1 MVKVLISFLGTG
13 SLNKEPNNQIPN
25 SSDRQYRTAKYHF
38 SNNEESENT
47 FVAAALAEHNNID
60 KVILIGTVHSMWEE
74 VYRYFTEKNG
84 KTLDEEVY
92 FQILE
97 YCENATHKSELTI
110 PHKEL
115 IEQSI
120 GSKAKIILIKY
131 GINNEETQENIN
143 TVLGIEQELN
153 ERDEVIVDIT
163 HSFRSLPI
171 LIMNL
176 LIYLQTVS
184 KKKINISHVYYG
196 MLEVNRE
203 LGHAPVAEL
212 SSMLDISKWI
222 TGAYAFENFGNA
234 YQIADLIESE
244 NKDVSERLRRF
255 SNLMN
260 LNHLGLLKS
269 EINSLK
275 AIRNTTYRTLIP
287 SLIITPIVNRFI
299 AQFENIRTLSLFQL
313 RLAKWQFEHHNY
325 TAAYISVI
333 ESIITYTCEINNKD
347 WQKREI
353 REEAKDALR
362 KQNNT
367 WRVQGELT
375 NIFRETN
382 HIRNSLAHS
391 IETDT
396 RLNDMIKIL
405 KETLSALSNIIKQ

>member
-1 MVKVLISFLGTG
+1 MAKILISFLGTG
-13 SLNKEPNNQIPN
+13 SPNKNSNEQSPN

-38 SNNEESENT
+38 SNNEESEHT

-74 VYRYFTEKNG
+74 VYRYFTEKNR
-84 KTLDEEVY
+84 KILNEDIY

-97 YCENATHKSELTI
+97 HCENATHRSELTI
-110 PHKEL
+110 PHIEL

-131 GINNEETQENIN
+131 GINDEETQENIN

-153 ERDEVIVDIT
+153 EKDEVIVDIT

-196 MLEVNRE
+196 MLEVSRE
-203 LGHAPVAEL
+203 LGHTPVTEL

-275 AIRNTTYRTLIP
+275 AIKNTTYQTLIP

-299 AQFENIRTLSLFQL
+299 AQFDNIRTLSLFQL

-405 KETLSALSNIIKQ
+405 KENLCALSNIIKQ

>member
-1 MVKVLISFLGTG
+1 MAKILISFLGTG
-13 SLNKEPNNQIPN
+13 SPNKNSNERSPN

-38 SNNEESENT
+38 SNNEESEHT

-74 VYRYFTEKNG
+74 VYRYFTEKNR
-84 KTLDEEVY
+84 KILNEDIY

-97 YCENATHKSELTI
+97 HCENATHRSELTI
-110 PHKEL
+110 PHIEL

-131 GINNEETQENIN
+131 GINDEETQENIN

-153 ERDEVIVDIT
+153 EKDEVIVDIT

-196 MLEVNRE
+196 MLEVSRE
-203 LGHAPVAEL
+203 LGHTPVTEL

-275 AIRNTTYRTLIP
+275 AIKNTTYQTLIP

-299 AQFENIRTLSLFQL
+299 AQFDNIRTLSLFQL

-405 KETLSALSNIIKQ
+405 KENLCALSNIIKQ

>member
-1 MVKVLISFLGTG
+1 MAKILISFLGTG
-13 SLNKEPNNQIPN
+13 SPNKNSNEQSPN

-38 SNNEESENT
+38 SNNEESEHT

-74 VYRYFTEKNG
+74 VYRYFTEKNR
-84 KTLDEEVY
+84 KILNEDIY

-97 YCENATHKSELTI
+97 HCENATHRSELTI
-110 PHKEL
+110 PHIEL

-131 GINNEETQENIN
+131 GINDEETQENIN

-153 ERDEVIVDIT
+153 EKDEVIVDIT

-196 MLEVNRE
+196 MLEVSRE
-203 LGHAPVAEL
+203 LGHTPVTEL

-275 AIRNTTYRTLIP
+275 AIKNTTYQTLIP

-299 AQFENIRTLSLFQL
+299 AQFDNIRTLALFQL

-405 KETLSALSNIIKQ
+405 KENLSALSNIIKQ

>member
-1 MVKVLISFLGTG
+1 MAKVLISFLGTG
-13 SLNKEPNNQIPN
+13 SPNKNSNSQSPN

-38 SNNEESENT
+38 SNNEENEHT

-84 KTLDEEVY
+84 KSLDEDIY

-97 YCENATHKSELTI
+97 HCENATHKSGLTL
-110 PHKEL
+110 PHKKL

-120 GSKAKIILIKY
+120 GSNAKIILIKY
-131 GINNEETQENIN
+131 GINDEETQENIN
-143 TVLGIEQELN
+143 NVLGIEQELN
-153 ERDEVIVDIT
+153 EKDEVIVDIT

-171 LIMNL
+171 MIMNL

-196 MLEVNRE
+196 MLEVSKE

-234 YQIADLIESE
+234 YQIADLIKNE

-260 LNHLGLLKS
+260 LNHLGLLKN

-275 AIRNTTYRTLIP
+275 AIKNTTYRTLIP

-299 AQFENIRTLSLFQL
+299 AQFDNIRTLSLFQL

-333 ESIITYTCEINNKD
+333 ESIITYTCEINNED

-353 REEAKDALR
+353 RENAKEALR

-367 WRVQGELT
+367 WKVQGELT
-375 NIFRETN
+375 NIYRETN

-405 KETLSALSNIIKQ
+405 KENLNALSNIIKQ

>member
-1 MVKVLISFLGTG
+1 MAKVLISFLGTG
-13 SLNKEPNNQIPN
+13 SLNRTPNNQFAN

-38 SNNEESENT
+38 SNNEESEHT

-60 KVILIGTVHSMWEE
+60 KIILIGTVHSMWEE
-74 VYRYFTEKNG
+74 VYRYFSEKND
-84 KTLDEEVY
+84 KTFDEDVY

-97 YCENATHKSELTI
+97 HCENATHRSELTI
-110 PHKEL
+110 PHIEL

-131 GINNEETQENIN
+131 GINDEETQENIN

-153 ERDEVIVDIT
+153 EKDEVIVDIT

-244 NKDVSERLRRF
+244 NKDVSECLRRF

-405 KETLSALSNIIKQ
+405 KENLSALSNIIKQ

>member
-196 MLEVNRE
+196 MLEVNTE
-203 LGHAPVAEL
+203 LGHTPVTEL

-244 NKDVSERLRRF
+244 NKEVSERLRRF

-269 EINSLK
+269 EINNLK
-275 AIRNTTYRTLIP
+275 AIKNIKYRTLIP

-299 AQFENIRTLSLFQL
+299 AQFDKIRTLSLFQL

-333 ESIITYTCEINNKD
+333 ESIITYICEVNNKD
-347 WQKREI
+347 WQDYKI
-353 REEAKDALR
+353 REEAKTAIR
-362 KQNNT
+362 KPNNT

-375 NIFRETN
+375 KIFCETN
-382 HIRNSLAHS
+382 HIRNCLAHS

-396 RLNDMIKIL
+396 RLNDMIKKL
-405 KETLSALSNIIKQ
+405 KENLSALSNIIKQ

>member
-1 MVKVLISFLGTG
+1 MAKILISFLGTG
-13 SLNKEPNNQIPN
+13 SPNKDLNNQNPN
-25 SSDRQYRTAKYHF
+25 SNDRQYRTAKYHF
-38 SNNEESENT
+38 SNNEESEHT

-74 VYRYFTEKNG
+74 VYRYFTEKNR
-84 KTLDEEVY
+84 KILDEDIY

-97 YCENATHKSELTI
+97 HCENAIHKSKLTL

-120 GSKAKIILIKY
+120 GSEAKIILIKY
-131 GINNEETQENIN
+131 GINDEETQENIN

-196 MLEVNRE
+196 MLEVSRE
-203 LGHAPVAEL
+203 LGHTPVTEL

-234 YQIADLIESE
+234 HQIADLIESE
-244 NKDVSERLRRF
+244 NKEVSERLHRF
-255 SNLMN
+255 SDLMN

-269 EINSLK
+269 EINNLN
-275 AIRNTTYRTLIP
+275 AIKNTTYRTLIP

-299 AQFENIRTLSLFQL
+299 AQFGNIQSLSLFQF

-347 WQKREI
+347 LQNFEI
-353 REEAKDALR
+353 REEAKSALR
-362 KQNNT
+362 QPNST
-367 WRVQGELT
+367 WKIEGELT
-375 NIFRETN
+375 KIFCETN
-382 HIRNSLAHS
+382 RIRNSLAHS

-396 RLNDMIKIL
+396 NHNKMIQKL
-405 KETLSALSNIIKQ
+405 KENLSTLSNIIKQ

>member
-260 LNHLGLLKS
+260 LNHLGLLKR

-275 AIRNTTYRTLIP
+275 AIKNTTYRTLIP

-405 KETLSALSNIIKQ
+405 KENLSALSNIIKQ

>member
-1 MVKVLISFLGTG
+1 MAKILISFLGTG
-13 SLNKEPNNQIPN
+13 SPNKNSNEQSPN

-38 SNNEESENT
+38 SNNEESEHT

-74 VYRYFTEKNG
+74 VYRYFTEKNR
-84 KTLDEEVY
+84 KILNEDIY

-97 YCENATHKSELTI
+97 HCENATHRSELTI
-110 PHKEL
+110 PHIEL

-131 GINNEETQENIN
+131 GINDEETQENIN

-153 ERDEVIVDIT
+153 EKDEVIVDIT

-184 KKKINISHVYYG
+184 KKKIKISHVYYG
-196 MLEVNRE
+196 MLEVSRE
-203 LGHAPVAEL
+203 LGHTPVTEL

-269 EINSLK
+269 EINNLK
-275 AIRNTTYRTLIP
+275 AIKNIKYRTLIP

-299 AQFENIRTLSLFQL
+299 AQFDNIRTLSLFQL

-405 KETLSALSNIIKQ
+405 KENLSALSNIIKQ

>member
-1 MVKVLISFLGTG
+1 MAKILISFLGTG
-13 SLNKEPNNQIPN
+13 SPNKNSNEQSPN

-38 SNNEESENT
+38 SNNEESEHT

-74 VYRYFTEKNG
+74 VYRYFTEKNR
-84 KTLDEEVY
+84 KILNEDIY

-97 YCENATHKSELTI
+97 HCENATHKSKLTL

-131 GINNEETQENIN
+131 GINDEETQENIN

-184 KKKINISHVYYG
+184 KKKIKISHVYYG
-196 MLEVNRE
+196 MLEVSRE
-203 LGHAPVAEL
+203 LGHTPVTEL

-275 AIRNTTYRTLIP
+275 AIKNTTYRTLIP

-299 AQFENIRTLSLFQL
+299 AQFDNIRTLSLFQL

-405 KETLSALSNIIKQ
+405 KENLSALSNIIKQ